1 MRRTYPGDAF
11 NPHRWHMFNFV
22 INWFL
27 KIVNK
32 RICSVDEFHA
42 IIKNMDQAASFDIDG
57 YISVG
62 DMIKLLVESFKFVR
76 YNKNG

>member
-1 MRRTYPGDAF
+1 MI
-11 NPHRWHMFNFV
+11 NFIV
-22 INWFL
+22 KWFL

-42 IIKNMDQAASFDIDG
+42 IIKNMDQVASFDIDG

-62 DMIKLLVESFKFVR
+62 DMIKLLVKSFKFVR
-76 YNKNG
+76 LNKNG

>member
-1 MRRTYPGDAF
+1 MI
-11 NPHRWHMFNFV
+11 NFIV
-22 INWFL
+22 NWFL

-42 IIKNMDQAASFDIDG
+42 VLENMGQTARYDTDG

-62 DMIKLLVESFKFVR
+62 DMIKLLVKSFKSVR
-76 YNKNG
+76 CNKNG

>member
-1 MRRTYPGDAF
+1 
-11 NPHRWHMFNFV
+11 MFNFIV
-22 INWFL
+22 KWFL
-27 KIVNK
+27 IIVNK

-42 IIKNMDQAASFDIDG
+42 ILKNMDQVASFDTDG

-62 DMIKLLVESFKFVR
+62 DMIKLLVKSFKFVR

>member
-1 MRRTYPGDAF
+1 MI
-11 NPHRWHMFNFV
+11 NFIV
-22 INWFL
+22 NWFL

-32 RICSVDEFHA
+32 RICSVDEFREVL
-42 IIKNMDQAASFDIDG
+42 KKMDQTARYDTDG

-62 DMIKLLVESFKFVR
+62 DMVKLLIKSFKSVR

>member
-1 MRRTYPGDAF
+1 
-11 NPHRWHMFNFV
+11 MFNFV

-32 RICSVDEFHA
+32 RICSVDEFHEVL
-42 IIKNMDQAASFDIDG
+42 KNMDLAASFDTDG

-62 DMIKLLVESFKFVR
+62 DMIKLLVKNFKFVR
-76 YNKNG
+76 LNKNG

>member
-1 MRRTYPGDAF
+1 
-11 NPHRWHMFNFV
+11 MFNFV
-22 INWFL
+22 INWCL

-42 IIKNMDQAASFDIDG
+42 IIKNMDQTARYDTDG

-62 DMIKLLVESFKFVR
+62 DMIKLLVKSFKFVR